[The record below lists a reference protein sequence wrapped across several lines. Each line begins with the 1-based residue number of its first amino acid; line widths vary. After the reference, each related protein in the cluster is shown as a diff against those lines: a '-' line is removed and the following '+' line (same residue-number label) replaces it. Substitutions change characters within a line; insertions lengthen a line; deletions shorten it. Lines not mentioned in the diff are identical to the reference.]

1 VDWTRTCDKLRVFRR
16 NSQVQLYEW
25 WTKIGRVNFL
35 PPYHFLWDDDKA
47 GSNESRHAVSFDAA
61 IVAFNDPLSQT
72 CHDFDHSEHEDRWLT
87 IGHDQSGA
95 LLVMIYTCEEHE
107 AGGLNVR
114 IISAR
119 RATKSE
125 RLGYET
131 GKYFIREPDTILEDS
146 TVSSTAK
153 SYADM
158 DELPPDFDF
167 SKCEVGKFYHENA
180 VIHFPVYLDPEVLK
194 FFSNRAHGQHLS
206 TEALLNQILKREMA
220 QIRAGTGS

>member
-1 VDWTRTCDKLRVFRR
+1 M
-16 NSQVQLYEW
+16 
-25 WTKIGRVNFL
+25 NFV

-47 GSNESRHAVSFDAA
+47 GNNARSHGVSFRSAT
-61 IVAFNDPLSQT
+61 VAFNDPLSQT
-72 CHDFDHSEHEDRWLT
+72 FHDLEHSELEDRWIT
-87 IGHDQSGA
+87 IGHDHSGA
-95 LLVMIYTCEEHE
+95 LLLVTYACSEHE

-125 RLGYET
+125 RHRYET
-131 GKYFIREPDTILEDS
+131 GKYFVREPDTVLGNS
-146 TVSSTAK
+146 TVKSAVK

-167 SKCEVGKFYHENA
+167 SKGEVGKFYHENA

-194 FFSNRAHGQHLS
+194 FFGKRADDQHLS
-206 TEALLNQILKREMA
+206 IEALFNQILKREMA
-220 QIRAGTGS
+220 EIRTGTGS